1 MSELK
6 KKIDRSR
13 RIHSLETS
21 QLNVLIGELARLDA
35 LLASHQERLDEFEA
49 LKRQGLEINQDC
61 SIESLTQTNLWI
73 DSIDRSIKIV
83 REVLSKCESERAE
96 ARSRVMDQRT
106 RVRGLEILM
115 DQRRLE
121 FDADA
126 MTQQMLLA
134 DENALK
140 KYARN

>member
-6 KKIDRSR
+6 KKIDRIR
-13 RIHSLETS
+13 RIHSIESS
-21 QLNVLIGELARLDA
+21 QLNVLIGELARIDA
-35 LLASHQERLDEFEA
+35 LLMSHRQRLEEFESV
-49 LKRQGLEINQDC
+49 KRRGLEITQNC
-61 SIESLTQTNLWI
+61 SIEFLTQTHLWI

-83 REVLSKCESERAE
+83 RDVIAKCEAERHE

>member
-6 KKIDRSR
+6 KKIDRIR
-13 RIHSLETS
+13 RIHSIESS
-21 QLNVLIGELARLDA
+21 QLNVLIGELARIDA
-35 LLASHQERLDEFEA
+35 LLASHRKRLEDFESV
-49 LKRQGLEINQDC
+49 KRQGLEITRNC
-61 SIESLTQTNLWI
+61 SIEFLTQTHLWI
-73 DSIDRSIKIV
+73 ESIDRSIKIV
-83 REVLSKCESERAE
+83 RDEIDKCEAERRE